1 MADEVLPDV
10 FATPEQMAQRTQGAI
25 TTTSHHFLASELDAA
40 TREIRDACG
49 WHIAPVKELT
59 YTHNGP
65 TPRRVFLPA
74 LKITTVSGVTADGN
88 VVDLAGV
95 EFDENTGWT
104 NIVACKVSVTFSA
117 GFAEVPGNLITLTLQ
132 MAARALGSPMGAT
145 REQTLV
151 SSVSWSAVAP
161 GVSGG
166 ETILDHE
173 RASLAAYTLG
183 PIP

>member
-1 MADEVLPDV
+1 MVDDAFAD
-10 FATPEQMAQRTQGAI
+10 ANQMANRTQGAI
-25 TTTSHHFLASELDAA
+25 TSATHPFLDSELEAA

-49 WHIAPVKELT
+49 WHVAPVKELT

-74 LKITTVSGVTADGN
+74 MKITTLSEVTADGN
-88 VVDLAGV
+88 TVDLAGV

-117 GFAEVPGNLITLTLQ
+117 GFDEVPSNLVALALQ
-132 MAARALGSPMGAT
+132 MAARALGSPLGAT

-151 SSVSWSAVAP
+151 SSVSWSLVAP

-166 ETILDHE
+166 EAILDHE
-173 RASLAAYTLG
+173 RSTLSAYTLG

>member
-1 MADEVLPDV
+1 
-10 FATPEQMAQRTQGAI
+10 MAQRTQGAI
-25 TTTSHHFLASELDAA
+25 TAASHPFLASELDAA

-49 WHIAPVKELT
+49 WHIAPVKSLT

-74 LKITTVSGVTADGN
+74 MKIAAISDVTADGSA
-88 VVDLAGV
+88 VDLAGV

-104 NIVACKVSVTFSA
+104 NIVACKVTVTFSA
-117 GFAEVPGNLITLTLQ
+117 GFAEVPSNLVTLALQ

-151 SSVSWSAVAP
+151 SSVSWTTVAP

-166 ETILDHE
+166 EAILDHE
-173 RASLAAYTLG
+173 RASLSAYKLG